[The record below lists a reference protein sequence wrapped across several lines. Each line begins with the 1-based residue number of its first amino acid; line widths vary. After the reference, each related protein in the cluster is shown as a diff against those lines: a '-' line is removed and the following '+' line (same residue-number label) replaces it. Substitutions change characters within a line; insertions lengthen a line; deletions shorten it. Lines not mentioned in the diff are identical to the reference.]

1 MCNIIDWGRCFRTWL
16 SLLTSRTY
24 TDFTSSVLQT
34 SITYFGG
41 VVSKIPRSVEL
52 GLLTIGSAT
61 AYVSINVEFSST
73 GSEQL
78 ILATA
83 SDRYFETGS
92 DGEGIFHS
100 TPGPLVYGG
109 PESGNFGS
117 GKDDNGDKSN
127 NHGHQQRGVTVGIT
141 LGVVGACIACRIVIF
156 FIVYRKRRKFE
167 PLQNQT
173 AASSQSS
180 LEFQCAGEQVC

>member
-1 MCNIIDWGRCFRTWL
+1 MKTAPLL
-16 SLLTSRTY
+16 SSKTSTANPRNA
-24 TDFTSSVLQT
+24 LQT
-34 SITYFGG
+34 SSTYSGG
-41 VVSKIPRSVEL
+41 IVSKIPRSVEL

-61 AYVSINVEFSST
+61 AYVSINVELSST

-109 PESGNFGS
+109 SESGYFGS
-117 GKDDNGDKSN
+117 GKDDNGDEGD
-127 NHGHQQRGVTVGIT
+127 NHGHQRRGVTVGIT
-141 LGVVGACIACRIVIF
+141 LGVVGACIACGIVIF
-156 FIVYRKRRKFE
+156 FIVYRKRRKIE

-180 LEFQCAGEQVC
+180 LEFQCVGEQVC